1 MTTPSFRSARPCGAN
16 KSSIEAFASKFAKNV
31 GFKPGAAID
40 DVVERLGGRIVYQ
53 SFGDLGQSA
62 EESIRV
68 FSTNDFEISLPD
80 YTSPERDRFSIA
92 HEIGHYILHFPMDP
106 SQPMVAA
113 RYGSN
118 RVEWEA
124 NWFAAGFLMP
134 EQIFRRRFTGAK
146 GSVSDVARYFKVS
159 YAAARARAKSLGFI

>member
-1 MTTPSFRSARPCGAN
+1 MTTPSFRSALPCGAN
-16 KSSIEAFASKFAKNV
+16 KSSIEAFASKFAKNF
-31 GFKPGAAID
+31 GFEPGQSID
-40 DVVERLGGRIVYQ
+40 KVVERLGGRIVYQ
-53 SFGDLGQSA
+53 SFGDLGQTA

-68 FSTNDFEISLPD
+68 FSMNNFEISLPD

-92 HEIGHYILHFPMDP
+92 HEIGHYILHFPLDS
-106 SQPMVAA
+106 SQPMAAA

-134 EQIFRRRFTGAK
+134 AVIFKKKFTRCG
-146 GSVSDVARYFKVS
+146 GSLADVARYFKVS
-159 YAAARARAKSLGFI
+159 YAAARARAKSLSLI